1 VQRLV
6 DIAAMQALTRPK
18 RWHAGPGWS
27 GPVRRRAWAVLLA
40 VAIALASFMHVAH
53 THEAEVPASYKFC
66 SFCASFDRGGGAPPP
81 VIRATVVPVFPDA
94 PAIVVDATVPQVR
107 LVRPSCHPR
116 APPVLQA

>member
-1 VQRLV
+1 
-6 DIAAMQALTRPK
+6 MQALTLPK

-27 GPVRRRAWAVLLA
+27 RSTRGRAWAVLLA

-66 SFCASFDRGGGAPPP
+66 SFCVSFDRGGGAPPP
-81 VIRATVVPVFPDA
+81 VIRATVAPVSA
-94 PAIVVDATVPQVR
+94 VALAIVVDETVPQGR
-107 LVRPSCHPR
+107 LVRPTCHPR